1 MLNERKRVEE
11 ILKGENLDPYKMRTM
26 CRLLTRYY
34 LEQGVDD
41 PKEIRRL
48 IFSWA
53 NSHKLYIKLSV
64 KHLIAEEMEIYRPL
78 GDVSELRVS
87 RQEIEAISLLSKK
100 KTVRRAM
107 VGILCYGKVFGIDN
121 VIDINIKDFCEWIGY
136 NGLSNFYNYALKE
149 MLAINFVRDVNDN
162 YAKWEN
168 GHITKCTRKLYINFG
183 LDSKS
188 GEYIL
193 KDDDFKTFYDTIVW

>member
-1 MLNERKRVEE
+1 MLNEREEVKR
-11 ILKGENLDPYKMRTM
+11 ILRGENLDPYRMRTM

-34 LEQGVDD
+34 VEQGVDD

-64 KHLIAEEMEIYRPL
+64 KHLISEELEIYRPL

-87 RQEIEAISLLSKK
+87 RQEIEAIGSLSKK

-107 VGILCYGKVFGIDN
+107 VGILCYGKVFAIDN
-121 VIDINIKDFCEWIGY
+121 IIDINIKDFCEWIGY

-149 MLAINFVRDVNDN
+149 MLKINFVRDVNDN

-183 LDSKS
+183 LGNKD
-188 GEYIL
+188 GEYVL
-193 KDDDFKTFYDTIVW
+193 RDDDFESFYDTILW